1 MGNTFGVNHPFLFL
15 CVAVII
21 LFVIAQSV
29 YFLVKAWRR
38 AKAIGISREKLKKV
52 VGSSAVFTVAPAVA
66 ILLGVIALSKKLG
79 IALPWLRLSVIGALT
94 YELTAAEAAASAVG
108 TSLAESSVALTAEQF
123 SAITWVMTLGI
134 MVGIILT
141 PLVSRKVLAGMNK
154 MKSKDVRWGGILSDA
169 LFLGMISA
177 FLGMIFATVTA
188 GLTGWIPFFVMVV
201 SALLMGLCGL
211 TVKKLHW
218 KWMEDY
224 ALPISLIAGMLL
236 AIPITNG
243 VYGLVGLA

>member
-1 MGNTFGVNHPFLFL
+1 MGNTFGVNHPFLFI

-29 YFLVKAWRR
+29 YFLVKAWKR
-38 AKAIGISREKLKKV
+38 ARAVGISTERLQKV
-52 VGSSAVFTVAPAVA
+52 VGAIA

-108 TSLAESSVALTAEQF
+108 TSLAESGVALTAQQF
-123 SAITWVMTLGI
+123 SAVTWVMTLGI

-141 PLVSRKVLAGMNK
+141 PLVSRKVLAGMNRL
-154 MKSKDVRWGGILSDA
+154 KSKDVRWGGILSDA

-177 FLGMIFATVTA
+177 FLGMIFSTVTA
-188 GLTGWIPFFVMVV
+188 GLTGWIPFFVMIV

-243 VYGLVGLA
+243 VYALVGLA